1 MLTRADALSK
11 MTVLDA
17 EGRKVELGTL
27 WAERPVVIAFIR
39 HFG

>member
-1 MLTRADALSK
+1 MLTRADALAK

-27 WAERPVVIAFIR
+27 WNERAAVIVFMS
-39 HFG
+39 